1 MGRHSHKQSLV
12 IWLNGTP
19 VGTWETSGADHSLT
33 YFSEWLTDE
42 QARPLSLSLPLRPA
56 SEPYKG
62 KIEGEIVGNYFDNL
76 LPDSDQIR
84 KRLAARFKTDGTS
97 PHDLLAAIG
106 RDCVGA
112 VQLLQDGEIPEGLFS
127 IQGEPLSQAGVAEIL
142 RKTVSTTQIGS
153 NADEDD
159 LRISIAGA
167 QEKTALLW
175 HDNAWHKPLGSTP
188 TTHILKLPLG
198 LVGNAR
204 ADFHTSVENEW
215 LCSKILAAFGLPVA
229 KTDVGI
235 FEDQKALIVERF
247 DRRLARDGSW
257 IVRLPQEDFCQV
269 EGLSPLKKYQN
280 EGGPGIT
287 RIMTTLAGSTEAEA
301 DRFNFFKTQIIFWLL
316 AAIDGH
322 AKNYSVFLLQSSK
335 FKLTPAYDVL
345 SAHPISGSGPNQ
357 FSPFKAKLA
366 MAVKGTHYHYKLM
379 DVQKK
384 HWVNHAAIVGL
395 GDNVALSIIDEIVSS
410 TEKVIDEV
418 SRQIPDAFPHKMA
431 DAIFAGMRAQ
441 CAKL

>member
-33 YFSEWLTDE
+33 YFCEWLMDE

-62 KIEGEIVGNYFDNL
+62 KIEGAIVGNYFDNL

-84 KRLAARFKTDGTS
+84 KRLAARFKTGGTS
-97 PHDLLAAIG
+97 PHQLLASIG

-112 VQLLQDGEIPEGLFS
+112 VQLLQEGERPQDLFR
-127 IQGEPLSQAGVAEIL
+127 IQGEQLDQAGVAEIL

-167 QEKTALLW
+167 QEKTALLR

-188 TTHILKLPLG
+188 TTHIFKLPLG
-198 LVGNAR
+198 LVGNAK

-229 KTDVGI
+229 KTDIGI

-247 DRRLARDGSW
+247 DRRLASDGSW

-269 EGLSPLKKYQN
+269 EGISPLKKYQN
-280 EGGPGIT
+280 EGGPGISQ
-287 RIMTTLAGSTEAEA
+287 IMKTLAGSTEANA

-322 AKNYSVFLLQSSK
+322 AKNYSVFLLRDAK
-335 FKLTPAYDVL
+335 FKLTPAYDIL
-345 SAHPISGSGPNQ
+345 SAHPVLGSGPNQ
-357 FSPFKAKLA
+357 FSPFKVKLA
-366 MAVKGTHYHYKLM
+366 MAVKGIHYHYKLM
-379 DVQKK
+379 EVQKK
-384 HWVNHAAIVGL
+384 HWLNHAAIVGL
-395 GDNVALSIIDEIVSS
+395 GDNVAVSMIDEIVSR
-410 TEKVIDEV
+410 TDKVIDEV
-418 SRQIPDAFPHKMA
+418 SRQIPDEFPHKMA
-431 DAIFAGMRAQ
+431 DAIFAGLRAQ
-441 CAKL
+441 CARL

>member
-1 MGRHSHKQSLV
+1 MGRHSHTQSLV

-19 VGTWETSGADHSLT
+19 VGTWVTSGADHSLT
-33 YFSEWLTDE
+33 YFSEWLMDE

-62 KIEGEIVGNYFDNL
+62 KIEGNIVGNYFDNL

-84 KRLAARFKTDGTS
+84 KRLAARFKTDGSS
-97 PHDLLAAIG
+97 PHQLLAAIG

-112 VQLLQDGEIPEGLFS
+112 VQLLHQDHTPQDLFS
-127 IQGEPLSQAGVAEIL
+127 IQGEPLDQAGVAEIL
-142 RKTVSTTQIGS
+142 RKTVSTTQVGS
-153 NADEDD
+153 SDEEDD

-198 LVGNAR
+198 LVGNAK

-229 KTDVGI
+229 KTDIGI

-247 DRRLARDGSW
+247 DRRLASDGSW

-269 EGLSPLKKYQN
+269 EGISPLKKYQN

-287 RIMTTLAGSTEAEA
+287 RIMETLAGSTEAAA

-322 AKNYSVFLLQSSK
+322 AKNYSVFLLPGAK

-345 SAHPISGSGPNQ
+345 SAHPILGNGPNQ
-357 FSPFKAKLA
+357 FSPFKVKLA
-366 MAVKGTHYHYKLM
+366 MAVKGAHYHYKLIE
-379 DVQKK
+379 VQKK
-384 HWVNHAAIVGL
+384 HWINHAAIVGL
-395 GDNVALSIIDEIVSS
+395 GDNVALSIIDEIVSG
-410 TEKVIDEV
+410 TEKVINEV
-418 SRQIPDAFPHKMA
+418 AMQIPDEFPHQMA

>member
-19 VGTWETSGADHSLT
+19 VGTWQTSGADHSLT
-33 YFSEWLTDE
+33 YFSEWLMDE
-42 QARPLSLSLPLRPA
+42 QARPLSLSLPLRPP

-62 KIEGEIVGNYFDNL
+62 TIEGSIVGNYFDNL

-84 KRLAARFKTDGTS
+84 KRLATRFKTHDTS
-97 PHDLLAAIG
+97 PHHLLAAIG

-112 VQLLQDGEIPEGLFS
+112 VQLLQEDETPHDLFT
-127 IQGEPLSQAGVAEIL
+127 IQGEPLDQAGVADIL
-142 RKTVSTTQIGS
+142 KKTVSTTQIGS

-175 HDNAWHKPLGSTP
+175 HANAWYKPLGSTP

-198 LVGNAR
+198 LVGNAK

-229 KTDVGI
+229 RTDIGI

-247 DRRLARDGSW
+247 DRRLAGDGSW

-269 EGLSPLKKYQN
+269 EGISPLKKYQN

-287 RIMTTLAGSTEAEA
+287 QIMNTLRGSTEADA

-322 AKNYSVFLLQSSK
+322 AKNYSVFLLPGAQ

-345 SAHPISGSGPNQ
+345 SAHPVLGSGPNQ
-357 FSPFKAKLA
+357 FSQYKVKLA

-379 DVQKK
+379 EVQKK

-395 GDNVALSIIDEIVSS
+395 GDYMALSIIDEIGSS
-410 TEKVIDEV
+410 TEKVIDQV
-418 SRQIPDAFPHKMA
+418 SKQIPDEFPHKLA

>member
-1 MGRHSHKQSLV
+1 MGRHSHKQALV
-12 IWLNGTP
+12 VWLNGTP
-19 VGTWETSGADHSLT
+19 VGTWETSGAEHSLT

-62 KIEGEIVGNYFDNL
+62 KIESAIVGNYFDNL

-97 PHDLLAAIG
+97 PHQLLAAIG

-112 VQLLQDGEIPEGLFS
+112 VQLLQEDERPQDLFS
-127 IQGEPLSQAGVAEIL
+127 IQGEKLDQAGVAEIL
-142 RKTVSTTQIGS
+142 RNTLSTTQIGS
-153 NADEDD
+153 NADEDG

-198 LVGNAR
+198 LVGNAK

-215 LCSKILAAFGLPVA
+215 LCSKILAAFGVPVA
-229 KTDVGI
+229 KTEIGI

-247 DRRLARDGSW
+247 DRRLASDGSW

-269 EGLSPLKKYQN
+269 EGVSPLKKYQN
-280 EGGPGIT
+280 EGGPGIAQ
-287 RIMTTLAGSTEAEA
+287 IMKTLAGSTEADV

-322 AKNYSVFLLQSSK
+322 AKNFSVFLLPDAK

-345 SAHPISGSGPNQ
+345 SAHPILGNGPNQ
-357 FSPFKAKLA
+357 FSPFKVKLA

-379 DVQKK
+379 EVQKK

-395 GDNVALSIIDEIVSS
+395 GGNVALSIIEEIVSA
-410 TEKVIDEV
+410 TEKVINDV
-418 SRQIPDAFPHKMA
+418 AKQIPGGFPHHMA